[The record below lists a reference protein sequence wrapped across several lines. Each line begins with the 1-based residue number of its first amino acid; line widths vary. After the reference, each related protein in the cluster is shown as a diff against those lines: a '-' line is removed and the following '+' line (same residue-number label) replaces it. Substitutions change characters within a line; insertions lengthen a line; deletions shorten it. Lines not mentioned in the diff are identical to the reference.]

1 MYYTYVDSPI
11 GPFFLAGDGT
21 SLYKASFTT
30 GKQRRQ
36 PEPGWT
42 SDPAPLNFAVEQ
54 VEEYFAGER
63 TCFDLPLEI
72 TGTGF
77 QKDVWQ
83 VLQSIPFG
91 EAWSYGRVAKALG
104 KPGASRAVGAANAA
118 NVLPLIIP
126 CHRVIGANGTLT
138 GFGGGLA
145 TKKWLLDFEGAR
157 SGGQGT
163 LF

>member
-1 MYYTYVDSPI
+1 MEKTGDITRLLEKLARNEVD
-11 GPFFLAGDGT
+11 
-21 SLYKASFTT
+21 
-30 GKQRRQ
+30 RR
-36 PEPGWT
+36 
-42 SDPAPLNFAVEQ
+42 PALLNALIPLVYRE
-54 VEEYFAGER
+54 
-63 TCFDLPLEI
+63 L
-72 TGTGF
+72 
-77 QKDVWQ
+77 K
-83 VLQSIPFG
+83 
-91 EAWSYGRVAKALG
+91 LG